1 MPKEC
6 LFHGRAIYATHSI
19 DVVQVGFGHVDFSQ
33 HEDRSFT
40 VWIHFRDEFS
50 DIAAL
55 GIDTAI

>member
-1 MPKEC
+1 MSLLLPSY
-6 LFHGRAIYATHSI
+6 FTHSM

-33 HEDRSFT
+33 HEDRSFA

-55 GIDTAI
+55 GIDTAV